1 MIASPA
7 KATLYFVRSIALAVV
22 AGIIALAG
30 LGTALVTNG
39 EAMAAFVFA
48 GIVAGVLLAT
58 SVISLIQG
66 ESALMAW
73 KGIEA
78 RLQPRR
84 R

>member
-1 MIASPA
+1 M
-7 KATLYFVRSIALAVV
+7 YFVRSIALAVV

-30 LGTALVTNG
+30 LGIALVTNG
-39 EAMAAFVFA
+39 EAMAPFVIG

-58 SVISLIQG
+58 SVMSLIQG

-78 RLQPRR
+78 RIQPRR